1 MFTVTTSPTSFPIN
15 ESAVFLSLKTDNEKV
30 VLFSIPFSAFTKV
43 PVTSASAVIFS
54 TGFAFPNCFWIR
66 STCPSINLSSAV
78 TIYFT
83 ISFFASKSISKLGT
97 KPISYSKV
105 SSSASQSK
113 FSFSTGRGVPKR
125 FSLSD

>member
-1 MFTVTTSPTSFPIN
+1 MNLSP
-15 ESAVFLSLKTDNEKV
+15 AALLKVATEIVV
-30 VLFSIPFSAFTKV
+30 VLLIPFSSLAKV
-43 PVTSASAVIFS
+43 PVKSESASTLSCGI
-54 TGFAFPNCFWIR
+54 AFPNCFWIR

-83 ISFFASKSISKLGT
+83 ISFFASKSISKFGT

-113 FSFSTGRGVPKR
+113 FSFSLARGVPKR
-125 FSLSD
+125 FNLQTEQNALKPNQLLF